1 MHHNHGTVL
10 RIRRT
15 VYDQKIAEV
24 DAGILHCI
32 VLGNAEDGFF
42 RISDQTCG
50 QRILF
55 CGIEIRADGCQRS
68 KGFWFFCRKQI
79 ILALDNL
86 FSDPGRTSE
95 LMQFFYQSCR
105 QNDRGNFGSACVR
118 TGLPA
123 RTSPFAAP
131 TLFFCYCGRRFFHN
145 VVSCFQIRQSTY

>member
-15 VYDQKIAEV
+15 VHDQKIAEV

-105 QNDRGNFGSACVR
+105 LKTIVVTLEVPAYGPGF
-118 TGLPA
+118 LPEPA
-123 RTSPFAAP
+123 RLPP
-131 TLFFCYCGRRFFHN
+131 QPCFFVT
-145 VVSCFQIRQSTY
+145 VVGDSFIM

>member
-15 VYDQKIAEV
+15 VHDQKIAEV

-68 KGFWFFCRKQI
+68 KGFWC
-79 ILALDNL
+79 
-86 FSDPGRTSE
+86 S
-95 LMQFFYQSCR
+95 
-105 QNDRGNFGSACVR
+105 
-118 TGLPA
+118 
-123 RTSPFAAP
+123 
-131 TLFFCYCGRRFFHN
+131 
-145 VVSCFQIRQSTY
+145 